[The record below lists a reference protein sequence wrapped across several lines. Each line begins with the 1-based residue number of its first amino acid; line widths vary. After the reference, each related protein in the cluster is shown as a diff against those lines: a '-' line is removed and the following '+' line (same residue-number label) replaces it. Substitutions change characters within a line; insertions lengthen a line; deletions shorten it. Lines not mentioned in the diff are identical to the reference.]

1 MKFIASLLVFL
12 SLSPASLSAQSHNE
26 AKQLLEKAAA
36 ELKSHPQVL
45 LEFDYN
51 FENQRVDPPVVQN
64 ESGKIAVKGDDY
76 RLEIMG
82 MEQLR
87 SGNKLYTILHDDE
100 EVQVTE
106 YDEEENSGL
115 TPTSILE
122 SFRSGYSYKLGGSE
136 QIDDLT
142 IRYVILK
149 PRASEDSAKTMVG
162 IEDGSNRLRSLK
174 QWGTNGTVTTFTIT
188 SYVTGKDLPPAYFQF
203 DKSKYTGYYIAD

>member
-1 MKFIASLLVFL
+1 MKYFTGMLLAAGLFSASLI
-12 SLSPASLSAQSHNE
+12 AQSHQE
-26 AKQLLEKAAA
+26 AKQLLEKAAD
-36 ELKSHPQVL
+36 ELKSHPQVY

-51 FENQRVDPPVVQN
+51 FENNRVDPPVVQK

-87 SGNKLYTILHDDE
+87 KGSKLYTILHDDE

-136 QIDDLT
+136 QIDGKT

-149 PRASEDSAKTMVG
+149 PRASEEIDKIMVG
-162 IEDGSNRLRSLK
+162 IEAKSYQLHSLK

-188 SYVTGKDLPPAYFQF
+188 NYDAGKELPSGYFQF
-203 DKSKYTGYYIAD
+203 DKSKYPGYYIAD